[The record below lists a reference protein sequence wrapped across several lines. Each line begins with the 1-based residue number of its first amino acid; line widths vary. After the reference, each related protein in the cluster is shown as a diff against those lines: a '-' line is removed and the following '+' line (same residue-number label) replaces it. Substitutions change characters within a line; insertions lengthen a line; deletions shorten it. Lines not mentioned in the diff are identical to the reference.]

1 MRVRLPLMIQDPY
14 ETEIK
19 DMRKMVEE
27 YGFDNEAFFLDGPV
41 AERIAVL
48 DFDEKTGEL
57 LPGAVFKPPIGD
69 KPGRYDVKNPRSA
82 ADISRQFN
90 QVSVLATILETMEI
104 AESERVLGRR
114 LHWAFDA
121 PQLLVVPRAGEW
133 ANAYY
138 ERETHSLQFFYF
150 PATHGEGIVYTS
162 LSRDIVSHETA
173 HAILDGISP
182 DLYDALTPQS
192 LALHEAFADLT
203 AVIMA
208 IRSHTLARKVLE
220 QTKGRLE
227 EYTTAF
233 SRIAGQFGWE
243 RHGSHSL
250 RDLSKTVRMDQVAS
264 VEPHE
269 LSTVLSSALYE
280 MLMKIFEAHRKRLA
294 EKEGA
299 GFADPEF
306 SKSGEALALSA
317 GQLARM
323 LFRALDYLPPGE
335 ITFADYGR
343 AILAADKAAYPHAE
357 RYREFL
363 RQAFVKRQIVPN
375 KTSLNVETNFEIPL
389 PRPVDL
395 EDLVDSDWV
404 AYQFANQQRDLLRIP
419 KGVDAFR
426 VHRRLK
432 TEKRFNEG
440 GGKVQDIVFRVSWDH
455 IEKNG
460 VGRGLPDRR
469 RVTAG
474 TTLVIN
480 ADRSRD
486 AEAELSGGA
495 VEMVQRPVGKME
507 QAQSLGFDRRRR
519 QLRAIKGGKET
530 LLIRARLTSD
540 LGESQRQARDEMLG
554 HLMAEGL
561 VEVDEHAVG
570 PDGKLRATVVHAQTR
585 HGVLKLGSTARML
598 HIASR

>member
-1 MRVRLPLMIQDPY
+1 
-14 ETEIK
+14 
-19 DMRKMVEE
+19 
-27 YGFDNEAFFLDGPV
+27 
-41 AERIAVL
+41 
-48 DFDEKTGEL
+48 
-57 LPGAVFKPPIGD
+57 
-69 KPGRYDVKNPRSA
+69 S
-82 ADISRQFN
+82 
-90 QVSVLATILETMEI
+90 
-104 AESERVLGRR
+104 VLGRR
-114 LHWAFDA
+114 LRWAFDA

-138 ERETHSLQFFYF
+138 ERETHSLQFFF
-150 PATHGEGIVYTS
+150 FAATHGRGMVYTS

-173 HAILDGISP
+173 HAILDGIAP

-203 AVIMA
+203 ALIMA
-208 IRSHTLARKVLE
+208 IRSHTLARTVLE

-243 RHGSHSL
+243 RHGGHSL

-280 MLMKIFEAHRKRLA
+280 MLIKIFEAHRTRLA

-306 SKSGEALALSA
+306 SKSGEALVLSA
-317 GQLARM
+317 RQLARM
-323 LFRALDYLPPGE
+323 IFRALDYLPPGE

-343 AILAADKAAYPHAE
+343 AILAADKTAYPHAG

-363 RQAFVKRQIVPN
+363 RDAFVKRQIVPN
-375 KTSLNVETNFEIPL
+375 GAALNIETNFEIPL
-389 PRPVDL
+389 ARPVDL

-404 AYQFANQQRDLLRIP
+404 AYEFANQQRDLLRIP
-419 KGVDAFR
+419 KSVEAFR

-432 TEKRFNEG
+432 TEKRFNQG
-440 GGKVQDIVFRVSWDH
+440 GAKVQDIVFRVSWDH
-455 IEKNG
+455 IEENG
-460 VGRGLPDRR
+460 VGRGLPASR

-480 ADRSRD
+480 ADGSQD
-486 AEAELSGGA
+486 AEVGLGGGA
-495 VEMVQRPVGKME
+495 VEMVQGPVTKME
-507 QAQSLGFDRRRR
+507 QAQTFGFDRRRR
-519 QLRAIKGGKET
+519 QLRTVRGGKET

-540 LGESQRQARDEMLG
+540 LGESQRQARDEMLD
-554 HLMAEGL
+554 HLMTEGL
-561 VEVDEHAVG
+561 VEIDEHAVG
-570 PDGKLRATVVHAQTR
+570 PDGKLRSTVVHAQTR
-585 HGVLKLGSTARML
+585 QGVLKLGGTARML
-598 HIASR
+598 HIATR